1 MSASAI
7 AIDHN
12 NEGRLA
18 EGARAL
24 VAELKEAREHGL
36 PFIVEWRPS
45 AKAEHPYAGDAGCG
59 CGPID

>member
-7 AIDHN
+7 AIDQS

-18 EGARAL
+18 KGARAL
-24 VAELKEAREHGL
+24 GAELKDAREQGL
-36 PFIVEWRPS
+36 PFIVEWRQS
-45 AKAEHPYAGDAGCG
+45 AKTEHPYASDAGCG